1 MKKDN
6 GKQLYFAINNLGNNF
21 NKILDILAKEAN
33 LTKVQVTILM
43 QVYKNNPCMIN
54 TVVEDLGL
62 NQGNTSSIC
71 KKLET
76 LGYIEKERNKNDE
89 RIVNLKLTEYG
100 NEKIKIIEEKLKS
113 LYGYFNEFE
122 DIKIESIIDGLNL
135 FNEVLNYIVNKER

>member
-1 MKKDN
+1 M
-6 GKQLYFAINNLGNNF
+6 
-21 NKILDILAKEAN
+21 
-33 LTKVQVTILM
+33 
-43 QVYKNNPCMIN
+43 
-54 TVVEDLGL
+54 
-62 NQGNTSSIC
+62 
-71 KKLET
+71 
-76 LGYIEKERNKNDE
+76 GYIEKARNKYDE